1 MSTNRGSNMKTE
13 IKLTADVGAGEGD
26 IKIMPHFGSMS
37 ALWQIDVLK
46 DWIWSLDNE
55 YSKRL
60 GVWRDECK
68 AIRKKGQAERKK
80 AGTVTNKHWSCT
92 TDGCTVHYDDE

>member
-1 MSTNRGSNMKTE
+1 MKTE
-13 IKLTADVGAGEGD
+13 IKLTANVGAGEGD
-26 IKIMPHFGSMS
+26 IKIMPHFEGMS

-68 AIRKKGQAERKK
+68 AIRKKGQLERKK